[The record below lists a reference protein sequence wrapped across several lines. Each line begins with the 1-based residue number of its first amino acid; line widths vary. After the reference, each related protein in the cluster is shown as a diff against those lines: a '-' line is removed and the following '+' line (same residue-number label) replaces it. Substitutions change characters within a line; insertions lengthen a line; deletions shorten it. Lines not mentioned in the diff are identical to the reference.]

1 MRILA
6 VDFGERRIGVAISD
20 PMGLIA
26 QPWGILKRA
35 SNRQAAGEL
44 AALARELGAEEI
56 VLGLPL
62 DADGSEGYQA
72 RRVRRFATLLRE
84 SADIPVV
91 LWDESLTTVDAES
104 LLSRQKGRRGKRARA
119 IDDVAAAVLLQS
131 YLDRQSAER
140 AAERNTDFQPPAEG

>member
-20 PMGLIA
+20 PLGLIA
-26 QPWGILKRA
+26 QPWGILRRA

-44 AALARELGAEEI
+44 AALAREVGATAI
-56 VLGLPL
+56 VVGLPL

-72 RRVRRFATLLRE
+72 RRVRRFAALLE
-84 SADIPVV
+84 EMVDIPLV

-104 LLSRQKGRRGKRARA
+104 LVSRQKRRRGKRAQPM
-119 IDDVAAAVLLQS
+119 DDVAAAVLLQS
-131 YLDRQSAER
+131 YLDRRSTET
-140 AAERNTDFQPPAEG
+140 AAERNTALQPPAPS